1 MPRNAR
7 KDIKKGLGKGL
18 GALLQTSEQTFE
30 EINQQK
36 THELPLKDIEP
47 NPDQPR
53 KNFTED
59 ALETLMESIKNF
71 GIVQPIVVRKKGKKY
86 QIVAGERRYRAA
98 SALGLDQ
105 VPVIIKDYSTEEVT
119 EIALVENLQRQ
130 DLDPIEEAFAYQ
142 RLLDTFK
149 QTQDLIATRVGRSR
163 SHVANMMRLLKLP
176 EAIQN
181 DLSVGELTIGQA
193 RPLLSLSNEKTQLEV
208 AEKIKEEDLNARQV
222 EALVNSLAS
231 TKKSKTNKKPTKKD
245 SAELRA
251 LTERLKLS
259 LGSPV
264 NIKLKAGKKV
274 QGKIEISFASEEELN
289 RLLLYMEASSAEGEL
304 LNDVF
309 HV

>member
-1 MPRNAR
+1 M
-7 KDIKKGLGKGL
+7 
-18 GALLQTSEQTFE
+18 
-30 EINQQK
+30 
-36 THELPLKDIEP
+36 
-47 NPDQPR
+47 
-53 KNFTED
+53 
-59 ALETLMESIKNF
+59 
-71 GIVQPIVVRKKGKKY
+71 
-86 QIVAGERRYRAA
+86 
-98 SALGLDQ
+98 
-105 VPVIIKDYSTEEVT
+105 
-119 EIALVENLQRQ
+119 
-130 DLDPIEEAFAYQ
+130 
-142 RLLDTFK
+142 DTFK

-193 RPLLSLSNEKTQLEV
+193 RPLLSLPNEKTQLEV

-259 LGSPV
+259 LGTPV

>member
-1 MPRNAR
+1 M
-7 KDIKKGLGKGL
+7 
-18 GALLQTSEQTFE
+18 
-30 EINQQK
+30 
-36 THELPLKDIEP
+36 
-47 NPDQPR
+47 
-53 KNFTED
+53 
-59 ALETLMESIKNF
+59 
-71 GIVQPIVVRKKGKKY
+71 
-86 QIVAGERRYRAA
+86 
-98 SALGLDQ
+98 DQ

-193 RPLLSLSNEKTQLEV
+193 RPLLSLSNEKAQLEV

-274 QGKIEISFASEEELN
+274 QGKIEISFVSEEELY